1 MHPFSSCYH
10 FEVIDITEQWLV
22 ILTFYT
28 YTQVVNHIIV
38 HNHFEIRPPILVSIC
53 QPLSHPQ
60 PPPSATNLTVAGPCH
75 SVLELSCVV
84 ELQLEILTASL
95 IWRVRGSL
103 KLLTTFIEKLTAPF
117 PPWTIWSC
125 FHRGESG
132 CLPL

>member
-38 HNHFEIRPPILVSIC
+38 HNHFQILPSILVSIC
-53 QPLSHPQ
+53 QPLSHPH

-84 ELQLEILTASL
+84 ELQFEILTASL

-103 KLLTTFIEKLTAPF
+103 KLLTTFIEKLTALFSP
-117 PPWTIWSC
+117 
-125 FHRGESG
+125 
-132 CLPL
+132 